1 MIERFGDLYYEL
13 NLNGSKMVLIQPV
26 FFILR
31 RLMMAIAIVIVNK
44 VLIWQIFLM
53 ASQIVAS
60 TIIIGNVVPFKLKSK
75 MKSEY
80 FNEIILMF
88 VMYAVICFSPF
99 VADLEVKH

>member
-88 VMYAVICFSPF
+88 V
-99 VADLEVKH
+99 